1 MPGPSMPGSSRVDT
15 SPAIDREMFF
25 QNNMMY
31 RHSILRVNYT
41 TYDVR
46 RAQDT
51 INPRTNHCDIMLL
64 SATGDNLTAHP
75 YRYARVLGIYHVNL
89 IYNEPTVQRY
99 QVRRMEFLWVR
110 YFELIHDVPVKRGW
124 FIARLDELRFHPID
138 HSDAF
143 GFVDPGQVLRGCHI
157 IPRFFSGECS
167 TGVISFVQKPPD
179 WGRYYANR

>member
-15 SPAIDREMFF
+15 SPAINREMFF

-51 INPRTNHCDIMLL
+51 INHRTNHCDIMLL
-64 SATGDNLTAHP
+64 SATGDNPTAHP

-89 IYNEPTVQRY
+89 IYNEPTVQCY

-110 YFELIHDVPVKRGW
+110 YFELIHDGMSYGFIQLITLMPLGLWIRDRSCEAVTSYRG
-124 FIARLDELRFHPID
+124 FFPESVL
-138 HSDAF
+138 
-143 GFVDPGQVLRGCHI
+143 QV
-157 IPRFFSGECS
+157 S
-167 TGVISFVQKPPD
+167 
-179 WGRYYANR
+179 